1 MVPIDSLEIKS
12 KENCTMLLK
21 ILFALFLLNTI
32 LVVFSPKLFKK
43 QSLQTQLKLYNVS
56 AILDIILAILFYF
69 VYLFTS

>member
-32 LVVFSPKLFKK
+32 FVVFSPKLFKK
-43 QSLQTQLKLYNVS
+43 QSLQAQLKLYTFS
-56 AILDIILAILFYF
+56 TILDIILAIVFYF
-69 VYLFTS
+69 TYIFTN